1 MPTSGFVLHWS
12 SMRERERERE
22 REIKTNRTNGVE
34 VLGRRGRKI
43 KSIKSG
49 ELAYVCGGEK
59 KRLKKRKKEK
69 KRRNLMDEK
78 KKRVKRKNKIRNK
91 KLKLRNVI
99 IIFSQYF
106 HNKS

>member
-1 MPTSGFVLHWS
+1 MNADLWFCSPLVIYE
-12 SMRERERERE
+12 RERERERE

-69 KRRNLMDEK
+69 KKRKEEIVWMK
-78 KKRVKRKNKIRNK
+78 KKKE
-91 KLKLRNVI
+91 
-99 IIFSQYF
+99 
-106 HNKS
+106 

>member
-59 KRLKKRKKEK
+59 KRLKKIKKEN
-69 KRRNLMDEK
+69 KRRNRMDEK
-78 KKRVKRKNKIRNK
+78 KKKSEK
-91 KLKLRNVI
+91 KK
-99 IIFSQYF
+99 
-106 HNKS
+106 

>member
-1 MPTSGFVLHWS
+1 M
-12 SMRERERERE
+12 
-22 REIKTNRTNGVE
+22 E

-69 KRRNLMDEK
+69 KRRNRMDEK

>member
-1 MPTSGFVLHWS
+1 MNADLWFCSPLVIYE
-12 SMRERERERE
+12 RERERERE

-59 KRLKKRKKEK
+59 KKVKKKKKKKRKEEIVW
-69 KRRNLMDEK
+69 MK
-78 KKRVKRKNKIRNK
+78 KKE
-91 KLKLRNVI
+91 
-99 IIFSQYF
+99 
-106 HNKS
+106 